1 MNGDANP
8 APVSG
13 AGPGDPARPTA
24 AGARDAPGPT
34 AHPDVDPA
42 EPVAPTPGPAGAAT
56 VPVVLIAHGS
66 RAAAANEAHDEVC
79 RELAR
84 RTGRPVHAAFLEL
97 AEPSIPDAIVAAA
110 SGGVERIEVLPH
122 FLYPGRHLREDIPA
136 LIAEAESRLG
146 GVEVVLLPASGD
158 DEAMVDLLAA
168 QVEAGGGRRTMF

>member
-1 MNGDANP
+1 MSGEANP

-13 AGPGDPARPTA
+13 AGPD
-24 AGARDAPGPT
+24 
-34 AHPDVDPA
+34 HP
-42 EPVAPTPGPAGAAT
+42 

-66 RAAAANEAHDEVC
+66 RAAAANEAHAAVAAV
-79 RELAR
+79 LAD

-97 AEPSIPDAIVAAA
+97 AEPSIPDAVVAAA
-110 SGGVERIEVLPH
+110 EGGVERIEVLPH

-136 LIAEAESRLG
+136 LIAEAQSRLD

-158 DEAMVDLLAA
+158 DEAMVDLLVA